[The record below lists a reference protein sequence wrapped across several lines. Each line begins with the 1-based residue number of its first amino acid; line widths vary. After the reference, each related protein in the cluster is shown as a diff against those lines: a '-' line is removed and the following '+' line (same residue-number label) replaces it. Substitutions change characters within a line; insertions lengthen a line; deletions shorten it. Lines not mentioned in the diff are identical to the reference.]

1 MGFLL
6 TTRRL
11 LLRTTREADIPSLHR
26 RIFGVSEV
34 MHYVFAG
41 GEFSA
46 GESETFIKA
55 NFNFGNGPS
64 GLFVLMERGS
74 SEIIGVAGL
83 LPCDA
88 LGADDLELGF
98 ILAKEVWGRG
108 FGREIGEGQLALG
121 FRKMA
126 RRRLLALVH
135 PDNASSRRVIEK
147 LGMAHVRDLTT
158 RDRGVRQVY
167 LADASEWARRKL
179 DNG

>member
-1 MGFLL
+1 
-6 TTRRL
+6 
-11 LLRTTREADIPSLHR
+11 
-26 RIFGVSEV
+26 
-34 MHYVFAG
+34 
-41 GEFSA
+41 
-46 GESETFIKA
+46 
-55 NFNFGNGPS
+55 
-64 GLFVLMERGS
+64 MERDS